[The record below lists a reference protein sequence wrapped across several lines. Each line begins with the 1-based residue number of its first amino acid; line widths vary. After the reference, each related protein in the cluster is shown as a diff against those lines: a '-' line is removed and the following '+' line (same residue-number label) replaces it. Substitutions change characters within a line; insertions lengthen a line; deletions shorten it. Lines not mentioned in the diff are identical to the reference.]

1 MKKKRIW
8 KGAALGVLV
17 ILLAAVLLQTGRD
30 GRYTDADGAYK
41 LVTVSDSWA
50 HIYKHPVWDGNGKE
64 MFSVWGNGSATNL
77 TSFMSIRAL
86 SLWCGWDADEIVD
99 GFNALLLAA
108 NRGDF
113 SVHGVYSQEEIAAD
127 PALCHARLALYRGQP
142 GKPLAIV
149 AAGGGYR
156 QVVSMVEGFP
166 YAAELYRQGYS
177 VAVLRYR
184 VGEELG
190 TSDMTAMR
198 IEASKDLTRTISYLV
213 QQQDALGISMD
224 GYTLFGSSAGGGLI
238 TLVSFD
244 EYARRNAENAAL
256 PRPATINL
264 IYTDRFLLYNED
276 GSADLQF
283 DDADKGLHVFA
294 IVGEGDA
301 YGGDWVLDRKIPE
314 MKAVLGD
321 DHVIYHKYSDYPHGG
336 GLGVGTSAEGWMEQ
350 AITFWNEQK

>member
-1 MKKKRIW
+1 MKKKRIC
-8 KGAALGVLV
+8 KGVILGVLAV
-17 ILLAAVLLQTGRD
+17 LLAAVLLQTGRD
-30 GRYTDADGAYK
+30 GRYTDADGTYK
-41 LVTVSDSWA
+41 LVTESDSWA
-50 HIYKHPVWDGNGKE
+50 HIYNHPVWDGNGKE
-64 MFSVWGNGSATNL
+64 MFSVWGNGSASNL

-86 SLWCGWDADEIVD
+86 CQWCGWDAHEIVD
-99 GFNALLLAA
+99 SFNALLLAA

-113 SVHGVYSQEEIAAD
+113 SVHGLYSQDEIAAD
-127 PALCHARLALYRGQP
+127 PDLRHARLALYRGQP

-149 AAGGGYR
+149 AAGGGYK
-156 QVVSMVEGFP
+156 QVVSIMEGYP

-190 TSDMTAMR
+190 TSDKAAMR
-198 IEASKDLTRTISYLV
+198 MEASKDLTRAISYLV

-224 GYTLFGSSAGGGLI
+224 GYTMFGSSAGGGLI

-283 DDADKGLHVFA
+283 DDADKGLNVFA

-314 MKAVLGD
+314 MRAVLGD
-321 DHVIYHKYSDYPHGG
+321 DHVVYHKYSDYPHGG
-336 GLGVGTSAEGWMEQ
+336 GLGVGTQAAGWMDEAIAFWQ
-350 AITFWNEQK
+350 AHR